1 MSTTPAPTHAPAG
14 LATGQVGFNV
24 TDLDRS
30 IDFYVAV
37 LGLTVRGLFDEQRHS
52 HAFLGDGTGTLLTL
66 WQQSSDRFADDR
78 TGLHHSAFQ
87 VDTIG
92 DVEAVDQR
100 VRALVYDSIVPHREG
115 SADGGLYF
123 RDPDG
128 TRLEVYA
135 LTGADGHGRAP
146 AGDSPSCGFSSELP
160 RRRAVALPHQV
171 HARRSGGISP
181 RRAPRHRR
189 RSPRPGARR

>member
-1 MSTTPAPTHAPAG
+1 MSTTPAPAG
-14 LATGQVGFNV
+14 LATGHVGLNV

-30 IDFYVAV
+30 VDFYVSV
-37 LGLTVRGLFDEQRHS
+37 LGLTVRGLSDEQHHRY
-52 HAFLGDGTGTLLTL
+52 AFLGDGTRTLLTL

-78 TGLHHSAFQ
+78 PGLHHLAFQ

-92 DVEAVDQR
+92 DVEAVEQR
-100 VRALVYDSIVPHREG
+100 VRTLGAELIYDSIVPHREG

-146 AGDSPSCGFSSELP
+146 AGDSPSCGFF
-160 RRRAVALPHQV
+160 R
-171 HARRSGGISP
+171 
-181 RRAPRHRR
+181 
-189 RSPRPGARR
+189 